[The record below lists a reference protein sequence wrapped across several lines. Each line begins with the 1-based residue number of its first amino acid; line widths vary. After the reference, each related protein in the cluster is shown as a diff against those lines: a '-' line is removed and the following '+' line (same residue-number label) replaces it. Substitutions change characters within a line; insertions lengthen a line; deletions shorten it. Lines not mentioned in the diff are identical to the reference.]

1 MDNVEDVVLCN
12 NEISSIIEFT
22 TPNTDG
28 NTTYTWTN
36 DNTSIGLSST
46 GNGDIPSFTAVNEG
60 ISPFPVDDR
69 PIDVLSLVHV
79 YVVLPSVFGVV
90 NSIIEEISLLH
101 STTSSTLSISGDGL
115 TVMVNVSAE
124 TFTITVNPSPEMDNV
139 EDVVLCNNEISS
151 IIEFTTPNT
160 DGNTTYTWTND
171 NTSIGLSST
180 GNGDIPSFTA
190 LNLSPITEVATI
202 TVTPTY
208 ENNGVVCIGDPQTFS
223 ISVLSEIEITG
234 TTVDALDCND
244 PNSGNINI
252 TVTGGSGVYDFLWSN
267 GAITEDL
274 NNIGPGDYSV
284 TVTDSEG
291 CTAISQTFNI
301 FRQDDLT
308 VELDTEIVPFCE
320 NNLVTQ
326 ENRITISGGL
336 GPYTVNWS
344 GGSVSINDNTFM
356 TAYQNGLYNVLVTDQ
371 YGCQVSTDIL
381 IDFDELG
388 EASFDYDSNG
398 NIDCGVSIF
407 NELSFV
413 NTSSGDYTSVIWD
426 FGDGSAL
433 VTGEVVTH
441 QYLNSGAYMVTQ
453 TVEYN
458 YGCVEVNTVEI
469 EITDGYDI
477 VLPNAFSPNG
487 DGMNDTIRPVY
498 ACVNNIE
505 MSIYDTFGSLIY
517 YENNLELNGWDGSLN
532 GKLAENG
539 NYLIVV
545 KGTTIYNEEI
555 NLRGVF
561 VLLR

>member
-1 MDNVEDVVLCN
+1 MA
-12 NEISSIIEFT
+12 
-22 TPNTDG
+22 
-28 NTTYTWTN
+28 
-36 DNTSIGLSST
+36 IGLADS
-46 GNGDIPSFTAVNEG
+46 GEGGIPSFQVTNSTQSTISATITVTPSYQNNG
-60 ISPFPVDDR
+60 IFC
-69 PIDVLSLVHV
+69 
-79 YVVLPSVFGVV
+79 
-90 NSIIEEISLLH
+90 
-101 STTSSTLSISGDGL
+101 DG
-115 TVMVNVSAE
+115 NAE

-336 GPYTVNWS
+336 GPYTC
-344 GGSVSINDNTFM
+344 
-356 TAYQNGLYNVLVTDQ
+356 LL
-371 YGCQVSTDIL
+371 
-381 IDFDELG
+381 
-388 EASFDYDSNG
+388 
-398 NIDCGVSIF
+398 
-407 NELSFV
+407 
-413 NTSSGDYTSVIWD
+413 YTSD
-426 FGDGSAL
+426 AAD
-433 VTGEVVTH
+433 E
-441 QYLNSGAYMVTQ
+441 
-453 TVEYN
+453 
-458 YGCVEVNTVEI
+458 
-469 EITDGYDI
+469 D
-477 VLPNAFSPNG
+477 
-487 DGMNDTIRPVY
+487 
-498 ACVNNIE
+498 
-505 MSIYDTFGSLIY
+505 
-517 YENNLELNGWDGSLN
+517 
-532 GKLAENG
+532 
-539 NYLIVV
+539 
-545 KGTTIYNEEI
+545 
-555 NLRGVF
+555 
-561 VLLR
+561 